1 MALAVHHQAP
11 SIPHFCCET
20 AAYQAKTFIVLFAFF
35 NAFFFFLLPLSF
47 IPYPSLVLQAGFLKI
62 HDFQTAIS

>member
-35 NAFFFFLLPLSF
+35 NAFFFFFTSSVIHPLPILSF
-47 IPYPSLVLQAGFLKI
+47 ASWLPKN
-62 HDFQTAIS
+62 T